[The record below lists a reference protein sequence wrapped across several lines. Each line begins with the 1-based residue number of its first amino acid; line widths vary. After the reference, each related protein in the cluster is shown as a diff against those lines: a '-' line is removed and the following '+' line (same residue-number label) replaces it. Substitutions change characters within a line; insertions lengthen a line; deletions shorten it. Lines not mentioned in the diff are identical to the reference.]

1 MENIEARSAKDLI
14 YLVSCAVNNEK
25 PDAQAV
31 AAMDMDSLYKTAV
44 EHCLVVAASY
54 AIESVTK
61 LPPDFFQAKY
71 QAIRRLSLFD
81 IERKKIT
88 AKLEENGIWYLPLK
102 GAVIKSDY
110 PKTVMREMSDND
122 ILFDRERA
130 DDVKRIMVDMGYL
143 CTRYGTANEDIY
155 HKRPFVIFE
164 MHRTLFSEFRHPEL
178 YAHYANIKSRLV
190 SDEGKRFG
198 YHMTDEDFYA
208 YIVCHLYKHYI
219 QGGTGLRSL
228 LDIYI
233 FNRAH
238 RDKLDPKALAAE
250 LKRQN
255 LTDFEKT
262 VRELA
267 QKVFTRQQLNEAE
280 EKELEYFISS
290 DCFGTDDNKLAHKLG
305 NDDSKTAKRAYV
317 RSRIFLSDAV
327 LQESHPVVYRHKI
340 LYPFFV
346 TGRIVKAVATKPKR
360 VIGEYKSVKSFR
372 KKENHGSYNE

>member
-1 MENIEARSAKDLI
+1 MEYNETQSARDLI
-14 YLVSCAVNNEK
+14 YLVSCAVNNET
-25 PDAQAV
+25 PDAQTV
-31 AAMDMDSLYKTAV
+31 AGMDMEKLYKTAV

-54 AIESVTK
+54 AIEAVTK
-61 LPPDFFQAKY
+61 LPAEFFQAKY
-71 QAIRRLSLFD
+71 QAIRRLSFFD

-102 GAVIKSDY
+102 GAVIKNDY
-110 PKTVMREMSDND
+110 PKTAMREMSDND
-122 ILFDRERA
+122 ILIDSSRA
-130 DDVKRIMVDMGYL
+130 EDIKRIMVELGYL
-143 CTRYGTANEDIY
+143 VTRYGVANEDIY

-164 MHRTLFSEFRHPEL
+164 MHRTLFSEFRRPEL
-178 YAHYANIKSRLV
+178 YAHYANIKDRLV
-190 SDEGKRFG
+190 PDEGKQYG

-208 YIVCHLYKHYI
+208 YIVCHLFKHYS

-233 FNRAH
+233 FNRVH
-238 RDKLDPKALAAE
+238 RDKLDLEKLAAE
-250 LKRQN
+250 LEKQK

-267 QKVFTRQQLNEAE
+267 QKVFTRQQLTEAE
-280 EKELEYFISS
+280 EKELNYYISS
-290 DCFGTDDNKLAHKLG
+290 DCFGNDENKLAHKLG

-317 RSRIFLSDAV
+317 RSRIFVSDAV
-327 LQESHPVVYRHKI
+327 LQESHPVVYRHKV

-346 TGRIVKAVATKPKR
+346 TGRLAKAVATKPKKI
-360 VIGEYKSVKSFR
+360 IGEYKKVKNFK